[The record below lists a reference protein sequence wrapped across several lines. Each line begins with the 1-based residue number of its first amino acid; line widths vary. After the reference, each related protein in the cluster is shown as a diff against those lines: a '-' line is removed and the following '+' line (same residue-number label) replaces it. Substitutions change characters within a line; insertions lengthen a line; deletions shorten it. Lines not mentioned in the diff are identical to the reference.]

1 MTVHVARE
9 AIMEYWG
16 THNYCASL
24 PPPYACSTTT
34 AHLRVGNTP
43 ATHEFAAHADK
54 CSASTEIRHDS
65 LSLRQEAVSVFR
77 FEFNSALLTHC
88 LVTVVPRAF
97 PVSRLKYPERTL
109 CAATEFLFSCPAPIR
124 KGSGH
129 ETMTFQG
136 QRL

>member
-1 MTVHVARE
+1 
-9 AIMEYWG
+9 MEYWG

-54 CSASTEIRHDS
+54 CSASTEIRHNS

-97 PVSRLKYPERTL
+97 PPK
-109 CAATEFLFSCPAPIR
+109 FLD
-124 KGSGH
+124 
-129 ETMTFQG
+129 
-136 QRL
+136 